1 MAGPQA
7 IPRAFTKRRADDAET
22 LSMMDVDIQTRW
34 LMAAIALTAA
44 VSLGYIV
51 RAFVIHRLAALAART
66 ETHVDDMML
75 AATRRQI
82 PWWFFLGGLVVSA
95 RLAPLSERALLV
107 VDRVS
112 SVGLILS
119 LALAAATLGT
129 GLLER
134 YTREAGTTVATT
146 SLTQNVLRIV
156 IFMTAGLLVLSNL
169 GLSITPLLTALGVG
183 SLAVALAL
191 QPTLS
196 NLFAGLHL
204 ALARP
209 VRLGDYVSLENGMK
223 GYVDDIGWR
232 TTQLRDLQNNMILV
246 PNARV
251 VDMIVTNFSKPR
263 PELSVN
269 VDFSVAYGSDLQHV
283 QQVTMDVAR
292 EVLSRVP
299 GSVSSFEPSVR
310 FTALGDSGI
319 QVSVQLRIAEFAD
332 KALVVHEFVIALRQ
346 RYEREKIEIPFPQR
360 VLHVPQQAFP
370 LR

>member
-1 MAGPQA
+1 
-7 IPRAFTKRRADDAET
+7 
-22 LSMMDVDIQTRW
+22 
-34 LMAAIALTAA
+34 
-44 VSLGYIV
+44 
-51 RAFVIHRLAALAART
+51 
-66 ETHVDDMML
+66 ML
-75 AATRRQI
+75 AATRRQV
-82 PWWFFLGGLVVSA
+82 PWWFFLAGLVLAA

-107 VDRVS
+107 VDRIS

-119 LALAAATLGT
+119 LSVAAATLGT

-156 IFMTAGLLVLSNL
+156 IFMTAGMLILSNL
-169 GLSITPLLTALGVG
+169 GVSITPLLTALGVG

-232 TTQLRDLQNNMILV
+232 TTQLRDLENNMILV

-251 VDMIVTNFSKPR
+251 VDMIVTNFSKPQ
-263 PELSVN
+263 PELTVPVS
-269 VDFSVAYGSDLQHV
+269 FSVGYGSDLPHV
-283 QQVTMDVAR
+283 ERVTLEVAR
-292 EVLSRVP
+292 EVLARVP
-299 GSVSSFEPSVR
+299 GMVRGFEPAMR

-319 QVSVQLRIAEFAD
+319 EVSVLLRIAQFAD
-332 KALVVHEFVIALRQ
+332 RGLVVHEFLMALRK
-346 RYEREKIEIPFPQR
+346 RYEDEKIEIPFPQR
-360 VLHVPQQAFP
+360 VLHVQPQAMS